1 MSRSV
6 RSLLPALVAGCL
18 VLAACAETETTATTA
33 APESV
38 PATDAATTVPSP
50 DTTGA
55 PAPETTTV
63 SGPSAAEQWA
73 LDYVGGTSGEASG
86 DPVKIGWASASDFFP
101 DADVAAD
108 AVSSYVNGKLGG
120 IGGRPVELVKCAM
133 SVPEDGAKCGAQFAN
148 DDSIVMVVNGQSL
161 VGSADLYAALQG
173 KKPVYTAAPS
183 GIDDFLSQVT
193 VSYFA
198 GALGAGM
205 GLASFLSSDITP
217 KSIAFVITDDAAG
230 RGGYAVLEPILKRAG
245 AELRP
250 VFVQPT
256 ATAPEVEAALQAV
269 QADSAEAIGIGLF
282 EQGCIAAYDAL
293 KNLGIDATAVP
304 VVSVAPC
311 RGPAVQEHLKSVG
324 DANLVPNGWY
334 YTGGGF
340 NLFTG
345 NAESGTDS
353 FIDILTAAGRPE
365 LVYTVGTEEVVS
377 GMMSMVKHL
386 NAAAGDFSFATLDNL
401 IRSFE
406 GPVMSTAG
414 AMSCGKPTLFKGIC
428 ATKVGVTRYLDGKWE
443 DTRVGDNAVD
453 IEPFLVTA

>member
-1 MSRSV
+1 MLRSV
-6 RSLLPALVAGCL
+6 RSLLPALVTGCL
-18 VLAACAETETTATTA
+18 VMAACAETETTATTA

-38 PATDAATTVPSP
+38 PATDAATTVPAP

-73 LDYVGGTSGEASG
+73 LDYIAGTSGEASG
-86 DPVKIGWASASDFFP
+86 DPVKIGWASTSDFFP
-101 DADVAAD
+101 DADFAAD
-108 AVSSYVNGKLGG
+108 AVVSYVNGKLGG
-120 IGGRPVELVKCAM
+120 IGGRPMELVKCSM

-148 DDSIVMVVNGQSL
+148 DDSIVMVVSGQSL
-161 VGSADLYAALQG
+161 VGSADLYTALQG
-173 KKPVYTAAPS
+173 KKPVYTSSPL

-193 VSYFA
+193 VSYFS

-205 GLASFLSSDITP
+205 GVAAFVSSDITP

-250 VFVQPT
+250 LFVQPT

-269 QADSAEAIGIGLF
+269 QADTAEAIVIGLF

-324 DANLVPNGWY
+324 DPSLVPNGWY
-334 YTGGGF
+334 FTGGGF

-353 FIDILTAAGRPE
+353 FVDILTAAGKPE
-365 LVYTVGTEEVVS
+365 AVYTVGTEEVVA
-377 GMMSMVKHL
+377 GLMSMVKHL

-414 AMSCGKPTLFKGIC
+414 IMGCGKPTLFKGVC
-428 ATKVGVTRYLDGKWE
+428 ATKVGMTRYLDGAWQ
-443 DTRVGDNAVD
+443 DVRVGDNAID

>member
-6 RSLLPALVAGCL
+6 RSLLPALVAGGL
-18 VLAACAETETTATTA
+18 LMAACAETETTATTA

-38 PATDAATTVPSP
+38 PAAETTAAPAPETTA
-50 DTTGA
+50 A

-73 LDYVGGTSGEASG
+73 LDYVGGTSGSASG
-86 DPVKIGWASASDFFP
+86 DAVKIGWASSSDFFP
-101 DADVAAD
+101 ESDVAAE
-108 AVSSYVNGKLGG
+108 AVATYVNEKLGG
-120 IGGRPVELVKCAM
+120 IGGRPMELVKCAM

-148 DDSIVMVVNGQSL
+148 DDSIVMVVSGQSL
-161 VGSADLYAALQG
+161 VGAADLYTALQG
-173 KKPVYTAAPS
+173 KKPVYTAAPL

-193 VSYFA
+193 VSYFS

-205 GLASFLSSDITP
+205 GVASFMSSDITP

-230 RGGYAVLEPILKRAG
+230 RGGYAVLEPIMKRAG

-250 VFVQPT
+250 IFVQPT

-269 QADSAEAIGIGLF
+269 QVETAEAIGIGLF

-304 VVSVAPC
+304 VVAVAPC

-324 DANLVPNGWY
+324 DTSLVPNGWY
-334 YTGGGF
+334 FTGGGY

-345 NAESGTDS
+345 NAESGTDA

-365 LVYTVGTEEVVS
+365 VVFTVGSEEIV
-377 GMMSMVKHL
+377 GGLMTMVKHL
-386 NAAAGDFSFATLDNL
+386 NAAAGDYSFATVDGL
-401 IRSFE
+401 IRGFE
-406 GPVMSTAG
+406 GPVMATAG
-414 AMSCGKPTLFKGIC
+414 TMICGQPTLFKGVC
-428 ATKVGVTRYLDGKWE
+428 ATKVGMTRYLDGKWE
-443 DTRVGDNAVD
+443 DTRVGDNAID
-453 IEPFLVTA
+453 IQPFLVSA

>member
-18 VLAACAETETTATTA
+18 VMAACAETETTATTA

-50 DTTGA
+50 DTTAA

-63 SGPSAAEQWA
+63 SGPSAAEQWL

-86 DPVKIGWASASDFFP
+86 DPVKIGWANTSDFFP

-108 AVSSYVNGKLGG
+108 AVVSYVNGKLGG
-120 IGGRPVELVKCAM
+120 IGGRPLELVKCAM

-148 DDSIVMVVNGQSL
+148 DDSIVMVVSGQSL
-161 VGSADLYAALQG
+161 VGTADLYTALQG
-173 KKPVYTAAPS
+173 KKPVYTSSPL

-193 VSYFA
+193 VSYFS

-205 GLASFLSSDITP
+205 GVASFVSSDITP
-217 KSIAFVITDDAAG
+217 KTIAFVITDDAAG

-250 VFVQPT
+250 LFVQPT

-269 QADSAEAIGIGLF
+269 QADTAEAIVIGLF

-293 KNLGIDATAVP
+293 KNLGIDATVVP
-304 VVSVAPC
+304 VVAVAPC

-324 DANLVPNGWY
+324 DTSLVPNGWY
-334 YTGGGF
+334 YTGAGF

-345 NAESGTDS
+345 GAESGIDS
-353 FIDILTAAGRPE
+353 FVDVMTVAGQPE
-365 LVYTVGTEEVVS
+365 LVYTVGTEDIVS
-377 GMMSMVKHL
+377 GLMSMVKHL
-386 NAAAGDFSFATLDNL
+386 NSAAGDYSFATLDGL

-406 GPVMSTAG
+406 GPVMLTAG
-414 AMSCGKPTLFKGIC
+414 TMGCGKPTLFKGVC
-428 ATKVGVTRYLDGKWE
+428 ATKVSMSRYLDGKWE
-443 DTRVGDNAVD
+443 DTRVGDNAID